1 MGSARVFAM
10 VECLSGGQRTWEWT
24 VSVREMGNEFARKN
38 DSVHGKVLLQ
48 VGFHGDVS
56 WAYVK

>member
-1 MGSARVFAM
+1 M
-10 VECLSGGQRTWEWT
+10 VECLSGCQRTWEWT

-48 VGFHGDVS
+48 VGFHGDLS